1 MSIWSHLI
9 EINFIIK
16 YCEHLRNTFIFFKV
30 MIILKIILHHLTYKF
45 LEIFLTR
52 FKYLE
57 LA

>member
-9 EINFIIK
+9 EINFILK

-30 MIILKIILHHLTYKF
+30 MIIL
-45 LEIFLTR
+45 FLTH